1 MATEP
6 VEIEGK
12 VRSAEEKIDRQP
24 LVDPAGFLKGAQAA
38 VPIAVIGIFLMGLVA
53 FVYFAR
59 PFLMPVV
66 LALLLSFLLK
76 PVVRLLA
83 RMKLRESVGAFIVI
97 LFFLGILG
105 YAIARLTQPAADW
118 ISSAPETIRIAE
130 TKIRHLL
137 RPAAQIS
144 KAAEK
149 VEEITKPEGSEFT
162 PKVEVKQT
170 RLAGDLWSYTKSF
183 LAGALETVILLYFL
197 LAAGDMFTRKL
208 VRIMPSVHDRE
219 KTVEFAHKLQYN
231 ISTYLFTITLINT
244 GLGTAVGFGVKLVG
258 LPNPI
263 LWGVVAGLLNFIP
276 YFGPITGVVVLA
288 LAGLVTFDSVGLAMV
303 SPVIYLVLHGLE
315 ANIVTPLILGR
326 RLTLNPVMIFVSL
339 IFWTWIWGIPGALL
353 SIPMLMM
360 SKIFCDHFESLAP
373 IGEFLGD

>member
-6 VEIEGK
+6 VEFDGK
-12 VRSAEEKIDRQP
+12 ARSAEEKIDRLP
-24 LVDPAGFLKGAQAA
+24 LVDPAGFLKGVQAA
-38 VPIAVIGIFLMGLVA
+38 VPIAVIGIFLMGMVA

-66 LALLLSFLLK
+66 LALLLSFLLQ
-76 PVVRLLA
+76 PVVRFLA
-83 RMKLRESVGAFIVI
+83 RMKVRESVGAFIVI
-97 LFFLGILG
+97 LFFLGILV
-105 YAIARLTQPAADW
+105 YAIGRLTQPAADW
-118 ISSAPETIRIAE
+118 ISSAPETIRIAG

-170 RLAGDLWSYTKSF
+170 RLAGDLLSYTKKF

-219 KTVEFAHKLQYN
+219 KTVEIAHELQHN
-231 ISTYLFTITLINT
+231 ISTYLFTIT
-244 GLGTAVGFGVKLVG
+244 
-258 LPNPI
+258 
-263 LWGVVAGLLNFIP
+263 
-276 YFGPITGVVVLA
+276 
-288 LAGLVTFDSVGLAMV
+288 
-303 SPVIYLVLHGLE
+303 
-315 ANIVTPLILGR
+315 
-326 RLTLNPVMIFVSL
+326 
-339 IFWTWIWGIPGALL
+339 
-353 SIPMLMM
+353 
-360 SKIFCDHFESLAP
+360 
-373 IGEFLGD
+373 